1 MSRTL
6 ITGGLLAIVTSILLL
21 LGHDTELE
29 GIAVLSACLGAV
41 LGLVPDRVTV
51 GRYIGFLTGFAFA
64 WMGFAIRAALLPDTA
79 GGRAV
84 AALVVLAL
92 ATVVTVA
99 TLRRVPL
106 WSQLLGI
113 ATLVGAYEH
122 VYAAAPARFLTESPS
137 TATTALLAAG
147 LGMLAGSLVTQRKDA
162 AKSERD
168 QEQTAQVAAEHE
180 ADQDPNNPFAQE
192 PTRHD
197 QGTTGD
203 DNTERQSAG
212 ASLFGRP
219 RRGGADGPSADTDQT
234 APRAAGT
241 DGEKTRLND
250 LMGMDR

>member
-41 LGLVPDRVTV
+41 LGLVPDRAVL

-79 GGRAV
+79 PGRAV

-147 LGMLAGSLVTQRKDA
+147 LGMLAGSLVNQRKA
-162 AKSERD
+162 ADKNSE
-168 QEQTAQVAAEHE
+168 EETTEVAASEHE
-180 ADQDPNNPFAQE
+180 DDGNNPFAQE
-192 PTRHD
+192 PARRD
-197 QGTTGD
+197 QAANGEDTVEQPTNGQP
-203 DNTERQSAG
+203 THEQQSAG
-212 ASLFGRP
+212 AALFGRP
-219 RRGGADGPSADTDQT
+219 RRGTDTDQT
-234 APRAAGT
+234 APR
-241 DGEKTRLND
+241 DEKTRLND

>member
-6 ITGGLLAIVTSILLL
+6 FTGGLLAIVTSILLL
-21 LGHDTELE
+21 LGHDSELE

-41 LGLVPDRVTV
+41 LGLVPDRIVV

-64 WMGFAIRAALLPDTA
+64 WLGFAIRAALLPDTA

-147 LGMLAGSLVTQRKDA
+147 LGMLAGSLVTQRREGSRA
-162 AKSERD
+162 D
-168 QEQTAQVAAEHE
+168 QEQDREIAAEHQNDTE
-180 ADQDPNNPFAQE
+180 TETDNPFAQE
-192 PTRHD
+192 PAR
-197 QGTTGD
+197 
-203 DNTERQSAG
+203 TERATTTEQQSAG

-219 RRGGADGPSADTDQT
+219 RRGANVSDEA
-234 APRAAGT
+234 

>member
-41 LGLVPDRVTV
+41 LGLVPDRITV

-79 GGRAV
+79 AGRAV

-92 ATVVTVA
+92 ATLVTVV

-147 LGMLAGSLVTQRKDA
+147 LGMVAGSLVTQRKEATAKNDSDEDEA
-162 AKSERD
+162 APV
-168 QEQTAQVAAEHE
+168 TAGHEAEH
-180 ADQDPNNPFAQE
+180 DQNNPFAQE
-192 PTRHD
+192 PTRQQQAATAED
-197 QGTTGD
+197 TTDDTTDRQG
-203 DNTERQSAG
+203 AG

-219 RRGGADGPSADTDQT
+219 RRGSADADHTN
-234 APRAAGT
+234 A